1 MNFLLR
7 KDEAEKTYMKKEES
21 YTKAEV
27 DEILGNELDKYIVIQ
42 NIAPVEEDGKQK
54 IILYVAQA
62 SFANPKDSMK
72 VGLLYQTN
80 LTDTV
85 GSVLINDKTTIS
97 DADSVNIKHGVV
109 NINNSLNVPL
119 AIDVS
124 TSENHLMACK
134 LYVQFNNGEGNT
146 KTIYGPA
153 YIYSYGI
160 LLSQANRTIAST
172 ESYKNLNDKV
182 ITIETELFN
191 KVDKVEGK
199 NLSTNDFTDELKIKL
214 EGIEEGA
221 NKIIIDSALSTTS
234 TNVIQTKAVGL
245 KFQDVDLEISGIN
258 SVLNSTAD
266 EIATIV
272 NAYGSKNLVDTSL
285 IPNSIGDGVTGKNN
299 GDGSITYSGTST
311 LTYAQYLP
319 LMAEQNLGKG
329 TYIFTLNPTTTATD
343 EYVLQKNGVIWKKYV
358 ANQTIEIT
366 EAGKYSIGLVLK
378 SKATIRNTFKP
389 MLRYAAIKDDTFVPY
404 AMTNRE
410 LTTTLKNKPN
420 SADVYTKTEV
430 DNKYFM
436 SGDLGI
442 ELSED
447 TDLNSIITP
456 GNYYTKTYNI
466 AKSCLNIPYNIIGC
480 FRLEVSYLWNN
491 NAFYYLVQKLY
502 ITDKNNFD
510 IFIRMKGNLEEWSP
524 WHLINRNDFTTCSF
538 SDNNIN
544 DKYMKI
550 ASNKVNAVSDQGNTM
565 VFDVYPNYSKQSGNV
580 NSNEIGKLLC
590 SGYGSYSDYNISAIW
605 VSKGLDIYPEDWFVT
620 YHQDGHDFLLEL
632 WKKARNAYESYNV
645 VLSCSS
651 EGPLIAG
658 ASVNAVTMYYLKD
671 TADTYDASLY
681 EKVVTS
687 TTCDTTSVTQLEFG
701 NAIATN
707 LINTS
712 KISSTTAYGVERTVY
727 PDGKISYDGTST
739 LTTDY
744 FLVLMAS
751 RPLTAGNYRFTP
763 NGTAIS
769 GVVPTTYQLYKD
781 NKYLKGI
788 NPSKVITI
796 DTNGTYGIGA
806 IIKPKATINTEFYPM
821 LESGSDAHNYV
832 QYTGDTGT
840 LNGDLATL
848 ALKFNDPDWTLVSIG
863 SDVTSGSLEY
873 KQFNALTNV
882 VGKNIQVLNA
892 VKTVSIGSLSVNQR
906 PHVTIRIPTDTINVF
921 VIITTDGTISLQH
934 TTGTLSTS
942 ASYTFSA
949 TYLK

>member
-7 KDEAEKTYMKKEES
+7 KDEAERTYRRKDES
-21 YTKAEV
+21 YTKVEI

-54 IILYVAQA
+54 IIIYVARA
-62 SFANPKDSMK
+62 SFATPKNSMK

-80 LTDTV
+80 LTDKV
-85 GSVLINDKTTIS
+85 NSVLINDKTTIS
-97 DADSVNIKHGVV
+97 DVDSTNIKNGVV
-109 NINNSLNVPL
+109 SIGNSLNVPL
-119 AIDVS
+119 SIDVS
-124 TSENHLMACK
+124 TNANHLLALK
-134 LYVQFNNGEGNT
+134 LYIQFNDEEGNT
-146 KTIYGPA
+146 KTIYGPT
-153 YIYSYGI
+153 YLYDYGV
-160 LLSQANRTIAST
+160 LLNQANKIAEST
-172 ESYKNLNDKV
+172 ECYKNLNDKV
-182 ITIETELFN
+182 ITIETELSN

-199 NLSTNDFTDELKIKL
+199 NLSTNDFTDELKTKL
-214 EGIEEGA
+214 EGIEKGA
-221 NKIIIDSALSTTS
+221 NKTTIDTELNALSNNGVANS
-234 TNVIQTKAVGL
+234 AVSK
-245 KFQDVDLEISGIN
+245 KFN
-258 SVLNSTAD
+258 SVDA
-266 EIATIV
+266 EII
-272 NAYGSKNLVDTSL
+272 KKVD
-285 IPNSIGDGVTGKNN
+285 
-299 GDGSITYSGTST
+299 
-311 LTYAQYLP
+311 
-319 LMAEQNLGKG
+319 
-329 TYIFTLNPTTTATD
+329 
-343 EYVLQKNGVIWKKYV
+343 
-358 ANQTIEIT
+358 IE
-366 EAGKYSIGLVLK
+366 
-378 SKATIRNTFKP
+378 N
-389 MLRYAAIKDDTFVPY
+389 
-404 AMTNRE
+404 
-410 LTTTLKNKPN
+410 
-420 SADVYTKTEV
+420 VYTKTEV

-466 AKSCLNIPYNIIGC
+466 AKSCLNIPYKIIGC

-502 ITDKNNFD
+502 ITDENNFD
-510 IFIRMKGNLEEWSP
+510 VFIRMKGNLEEWSP

-550 ASNKVNAVSDQGNTM
+550 ASNKVNAVLDQGNTM

-605 VSKGLDIYPEDWFVT
+605 VLKGLDIYPEDWFVT
-620 YHQDGHDFLLEL
+620 YRQDGHDFLLEL

-651 EGPLIAG
+651 GGPLIAG
-658 ASVNAVTMYYLKD
+658 AFVNAVTMYYLKD

-687 TTCDTTSVTQLEFG
+687 TTCDSTSVTQLEFG

-712 KISSTTAYGVERTVY
+712 KISSTTAYGVKRTVY
-727 PDGKISYDGTST
+727 PDGKVSFDGTNT

-744 FLVLMAS
+744 FLVLMAI
-751 RPLTAGNYRFTP
+751 RLLAAGNYRFTP
-763 NGTAIS
+763 NGIAIS

-788 NPSKVITI
+788 DPSKVITI
-796 DTNGTYGIGA
+796 DTDGTYGIGA
-806 IIKPKATINTEFYPM
+806 VIKPQATINTAFYPM
-821 LESGSDAHNYV
+821 LEVGSDAHDYV

-840 LNGDLATL
+840 LNGDLAAL
-848 ALKFNDPDWTLVSIG
+848 ASKLNDPDWTSISPG
-863 SDVTSGSLEY
+863 SDVVSGSISY
-873 KQFNALTNV
+873 KQSNLIVNII
-882 VGKNIQVLNA
+882 GKNIKVLNA
-892 VKTVSIGSLSVNQR
+892 SKTVSIGIIESTQC
-906 PHVTIRIPTDTINVF
+906 PHVDIKVPTNIANVF
-921 VIITTDGTISLQH
+921 ANISNSGMISLEH

-942 ASYTFSA
+942 DSYTFSA